1 MRLAN
6 SFRIA
11 PVPSAEALSTTTM
24 VARMPFWAITAV
36 KQRLMYRLLLKVTM
50 EMHTVGSGMRL
61 GVVQSKDPSAAN
73 PTTLN
78 PATPK
83 IFLKWCSGK
92 HSPRVFGDE
101 GMSSFAS
108 DEQFV
113 GLIRQ
118 EQTGTS
124 LQDRVSRLDR
134 KSTRLNSSHLG
145 ISYAVF

>member
-1 MRLAN
+1 
-6 SFRIA
+6 
-11 PVPSAEALSTTTM
+11 M

-83 IFLKWCSGK
+83 VFLKWCS
-92 HSPRVFGDE
+92 
-101 GMSSFAS
+101 
-108 DEQFV
+108 
-113 GLIRQ
+113 
-118 EQTGTS
+118 
-124 LQDRVSRLDR
+124 
-134 KSTRLNSSHLG
+134 
-145 ISYAVF
+145 